1 MNILIIALT
10 VVLALALWIASLPA
24 NMPAYTRPTF
34 YLGLI
39 VVAVIVIL
47 MQLPAQVQVHA

>member
-10 VVLALALWIASLPA
+10 VALALALALWIASLPA

-34 YLGLI
+34 YLGLV
-39 VVAVIVIL
+39 VVAAIVIL
-47 MQLPAQVQVHA
+47 MQLPA

>member
-10 VVLALALWIASLPA
+10 VVLALGLALWIASLPT

-34 YLGLI
+34 YLGLG
-39 VVAVIVIL
+39 VVAVIVIF
-47 MQLPAQVQVHA
+47 MQLPA